1 MGYAPS
7 EAHWF
12 VFSQCPLQG
21 EHICMCLSSCRA
33 FLWFWG
39 NGSFVF
45 RQKWYHM
52 HRDFCTAS
60 ACRFL
65 RIPVESL
72 TEEESWKAGEACGRH
87 KQVQRKN
94 RRREGSA
101 ADSVFRRHRVRGY
114 GDARG
119 SEKVQCLPYPRQ
131 KTIPPFF
138 HVRVLMKRH
147 HSKQAEKGGGRV
159 D

>member
-12 VFSQCPLQG
+12 VVFQCPLQG

-33 FLWFWG
+33 FLLFWG

-52 HRDFCTAS
+52 LRDFCTAS

-72 TEEESWKAGEACGRH
+72 TEEESWKAGEACGRN

-114 GDARG
+114 GDARV
-119 SEKVQCLPYPRQ
+119 SEKDCGGCRSQTENDTTIFSCSCTDETTPFKAGEERRRQ
-131 KTIPPFF
+131 
-138 HVRVLMKRH
+138 
-147 HSKQAEKGGGRV
+147 G
-159 D
+159 